1 MKNKLCPR
9 CNIEK
14 GITAFSK
21 DKTKLDGLESC
32 CKSCKKGSRNLEKN
46 REFYHKNKK
55 YYQEYRNKSQK
66 FVQLCKQTLGCFYCT
81 DMDDVCLDFHHVEFK
96 KYDITKVN
104 SIDAIIKEMSNEIS
118 NDVEVEVYYYS
129 ISEALL
135 STQRL
140 NYVNLNIVHCIFFII
155 CKIVMSN

>member
-9 CNIEK
+9 CDIEK

-55 YYQEYRNKSQK
+55 YHQEYRNKSQK
-66 FVQLCKQTLGCFYCT
+66 FVQLCKQTLGCFYCN
-81 DMDDVCLDFHHVEFK
+81 DMDDVCLDFHHVELK

-104 SIDAIIKEMSNEIS
+104 SIDAIIKEMSKCICVCCNCHRKIHAGKLIVPDSWKIDECLLIS
-118 NDVEVEVYYYS
+118 IKEQ
-129 ISEALL
+129 L
-135 STQRL
+135 T
-140 NYVNLNIVHCIFFII
+140 
-155 CKIVMSN
+155 